1 MLSHD
6 NLTWSARGLCSLVS
20 AENCT
25 EVGISY
31 LPLSHIAAQ
40 IVDIYGPISCAAAVY
55 FAQPDALK
63 GSLGATLKEVRP
75 TTFLGVPRVWE
86 KMQEAMTAI
95 GKSSG
100 MIKQMIASWAKG
112 VGLESNIAAM
122 NGGSKSFMF
131 SLADMVVFS
140 KVRAALGLDRCRLM
154 ASGAAPMSRETLEFF
169 LSLNIPIMEVYGMSE
184 STAIQAMAVPWC
196 FRIGSVG
203 REFPGVSTVINN
215 PDEDGNG
222 EILMDG
228 RHVFMGYLNM
238 DDVTQETIDEKG
250 RLHSGDIGRIDE
262 DGFMYVTGRIKELII
277 TAGGENVPPVPI
289 EDRLK
294 AELPAVSNCMLIGD
308 KRKFLSLLITL
319 KTEINEDTQEPTEKL
334 LPVVL
339 NWCRSNDSPAMTV
352 GDVQHDVA
360 LLKSIQAAIDR
371 VNKSATSRAQC
382 IQKWCILPR
391 DFSVFGGELG
401 PTLKLKRS
409 VVEQLYHHTIDEFYA
424 ENVGD

>member
-1 MLSHD
+1 
-6 NLTWSARGLCSLVS
+6 
-20 AENCT
+20 
-25 EVGISY
+25 
-31 LPLSHIAAQ
+31 
-40 IVDIYGPISCAAAVY
+40 
-55 FAQPDALK
+55 
-63 GSLGATLKEVRP
+63 
-75 TTFLGVPRVWE
+75 
-86 KMQEAMTAI
+86 
-95 GKSSG
+95 
-100 MIKQMIASWAKG
+100 
-112 VGLESNIAAM
+112 
-122 NGGSKSFMF
+122 
-131 SLADMVVFS
+131 
-140 KVRAALGLDRCRLM
+140 
-154 ASGAAPMSRETLEFF
+154 
-169 LSLNIPIMEVYGMSE
+169 
-184 STAIQAMAVPWC
+184 MAVPWC